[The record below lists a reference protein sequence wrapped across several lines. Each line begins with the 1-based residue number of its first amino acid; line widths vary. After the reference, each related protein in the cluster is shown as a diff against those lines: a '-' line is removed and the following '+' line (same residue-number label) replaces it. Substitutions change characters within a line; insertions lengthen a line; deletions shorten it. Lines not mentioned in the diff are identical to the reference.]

1 MLFSFEIR
9 DEMNYLNHFAA
20 YKVSYRTPD
29 QTSAEG
35 TSFVRSSIN
44 CLWYGTRQQSWE
56 HFPTKILKFGAF

>member
-1 MLFSFEIR
+1 MYYQVTVYEWVSN
-9 DEMNYLNHFAA
+9 M
-20 YKVSYRTPD
+20 VSYRTPD